1 MLPEAAVTRAL
12 VAGNFLSI
20 EEKDLLDRQMEA
32 RLSGCVDCLVTVVL
46 DGMPLLSGKLT
57 VSLAVFER

>member
-1 MLPEAAVTRAL
+1 MKRLRPQAR
-12 VAGNFLSI
+12 N
-20 EEKDLLDRQMEA
+20 RQMEA

-57 VSLAVFER
+57 VSLVVFKR